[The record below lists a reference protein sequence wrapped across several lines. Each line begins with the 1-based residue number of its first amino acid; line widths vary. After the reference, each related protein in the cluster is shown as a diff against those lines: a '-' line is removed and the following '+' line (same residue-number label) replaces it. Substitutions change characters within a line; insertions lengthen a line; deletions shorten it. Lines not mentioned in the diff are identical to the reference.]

1 MRRISSALILL
12 VLLVPAAGAAPT
24 LVATA
29 GGVLQSTVD
38 ALTGPGMDGRRSGTP
53 GGDLAAR
60 RFADWLEA
68 AGLRPGGERESFFQ
82 SFVVAPGARVATGS
96 ILRPVDGAA
105 LQVGRDWTPHGGSLR
120 EHVTGEIAFV
130 GYGVSAPASGYDDWA
145 GIDVRDRIV
154 LALDGAPAAPR
165 GSADLAA
172 READRRA
179 ARRRAGAADRR
190 RPAAGAVGHGH
201 RRAHSSRARSRR
213 PRPTSLLAPD
223 ASIARLTTTIAER
236 RAPASFVAPRR
247 VEIAV
252 ALEAADRTAVNVVGI
267 LPGRD
272 PALAG
277 EAVVL
282 GAHYDHLGLTG
293 GAIYPGADDNASG
306 TAVVVGLARAFAAA
320 GGLDR
325 TLVFVLFGA
334 EEIGL
339 VGSGHYVRHPT
350 VPLARTVA
358 MLNFDMVG
366 RLHDANVRVS
376 GTDSGSTLREVAGR
390 AAADLG
396 VRADLRGSPFG
407 PSDHS
412 RFYAAGAPVLF
423 FHTGSHPDYHRPGD
437 TADKIDAAGMARIA
451 ALGGRIA
458 ERLATGDR
466 PVYATVARPQ
476 GDRRERGAGASPV
489 FFGVRGEGQAESDG
503 LRLAEIVVG
512 SAAARAGLR
521 EGDVLVR
528 FADRPRGQLRRSPR
542 GTARPSARRRRPR
555 ALRAGGDRARH
566 LGGAGCS
573 ALIVSS
579 P

>member
-1 MRRISSALILL
+1 MRRIPSALILL

-24 LVATA
+24 LVAPRA
-29 GGVLQSTVD
+29 ESLQSTVD

-60 RFADWLEA
+60 RLADWLEA
-68 AGLRPGGERESFFQ
+68 AGLRPGGERESFFH
-82 SFVVAPGARVATGS
+82 SFVVAPGARVTTGS

-154 LALDGAPAAPR
+154 LALDGAPAHLGGLR
-165 GSADLAA
+165 TSRLEKLIAA
-172 READRRA
+172 
-179 ARRRAGAADRR
+179 RRAGARALLIVGDRLPALSATATAVR
-190 RPAAGAVGHGH
+190 LVSGMLTPAAADI
-201 RRAHSSRARSRR
+201 
-213 PRPTSLLAPD
+213 LLAPD
-223 ASIARLTTTIAER
+223 ASIARLTTTLAER

-376 GTDSGSTLREVAGR
+376 GVDSGGSLREVASR
-390 AAADLG
+390 AASEIG
-396 VRADLRGSPFG
+396 VSADLRGSPFG

-412 RFYAAGAPVLF
+412 RFYTAGTPVLF

-458 ERLATGDR
+458 EHLATGDR
-466 PVYATVARPQ
+466 PVYATVTRPQ

-528 FADRPRGQLRRSPR
+528 FADRPVDSFDDLLAALRGRQPGDAVRVLYVREGIEHDTSAVLD
-542 GTARPSARRRRPR
+542 ARP
-555 ALRAGGDRARH
+555 
-566 LGGAGCS
+566 
-573 ALIVSS
+573 
-579 P
+579 

>member
-12 VLLVPAAGAAPT
+12 LLLVPAAGAAPT
-24 LVATA
+24 LVAPRA
-29 GGVLQSTVD
+29 ESLQSTVD
-38 ALTGPGMDGRRSGTP
+38 ALTGPGMDGRRAGTP

-60 RFADWLEA
+60 RLAEWLEA

-120 EHVTGEIAFV
+120 ERVTGEIAFV

-145 GIDVRDRIV
+145 GIDVRDRVV
-154 LALDGAPAAPR
+154 LALDGAPAHL
-165 GSADLAA
+165 GSLRTSRLEKLITA
-172 READRRA
+172 
-179 ARRRAGAADRR
+179 RRAGARALLIVGDRLPALSATATAVR
-190 RPAAGAVGHGH
+190 LVSGTLTPAAADI
-201 RRAHSSRARSRR
+201 
-213 PRPTSLLAPD
+213 LLAPD
-223 ASIARLTTTIAER
+223 ASIARLTTTLAER

-366 RLHDANVRVS
+366 RLHDGNVRVS

-489 FFGVRGEGQAESDG
+489 FFGVRAEGQAESDG

-521 EGDVLVR
+521 EGDVLIR
-528 FADRPRGQLRRSPR
+528 FADRPVDSFDDLLAALRGRQPGDAVRVLYVREGIEHDTSAVLD
-542 GTARPSARRRRPR
+542 ARP
-555 ALRAGGDRARH
+555 
-566 LGGAGCS
+566 
-573 ALIVSS
+573 
-579 P
+579 

>member
-24 LVATA
+24 LVAPRA
-29 GGVLQSTVD
+29 ESLQSTVD
-38 ALTGPGMDGRRSGTP
+38 ALTGPGMDGRRAGTP

-60 RFADWLEA
+60 RLADWLEA

-145 GIDVRDRIV
+145 GIDVRDRVV
-154 LALDGAPAAPR
+154 LALDGAPAHLGGLR
-165 GSADLAA
+165 TSRLEKLIAA
-172 READRRA
+172 
-179 ARRRAGAADRR
+179 RRAGARALLIVGDRLPALSATATAVRLVSGTLTPATADI
-190 RPAAGAVGHGH
+190 
-201 RRAHSSRARSRR
+201 
-213 PRPTSLLAPD
+213 LLAPD

-358 MLNFDMVG
+358 MINFDMVG
-366 RLHDANVRVS
+366 RLHDATVRVS
-376 GTDSGSTLREVAGR
+376 GVDSGGSLREVASR
-390 AAADLG
+390 AASEIG
-396 VRADLRGSPFG
+396 VSADLRGSPFG

-412 RFYAAGAPVLF
+412 RFYTAGTPVLF

-528 FADRPRGQLRRSPR
+528 FAERPVDSFDDLLAALRGRQPGDAVRVLYVREGIEHDTSAVLD
-542 GTARPSARRRRPR
+542 ARP
-555 ALRAGGDRARH
+555 
-566 LGGAGCS
+566 
-573 ALIVSS
+573 
-579 P
+579 

>member
-1 MRRISSALILL
+1 
-12 VLLVPAAGAAPT
+12 
-24 LVATA
+24 
-29 GGVLQSTVD
+29 
-38 ALTGPGMDGRRSGTP
+38 MDGRRSGTP

-60 RFADWLEA
+60 RLADWLEA

-82 SFVVAPGARVATGS
+82 SFVVAPGARVTTGS

-154 LALDGAPAAPR
+154 LALDGAPAHL
-165 GSADLAA
+165 GSLRTSRLEKLIAA
-172 READRRA
+172 
-179 ARRRAGAADRR
+179 RRAGARALLIVGDRLPALSATVTAVR
-190 RPAAGAVGHGH
+190 LVSGTLTPAAADI
-201 RRAHSSRARSRR
+201 
-213 PRPTSLLAPD
+213 LLAPD

-412 RFYAAGAPVLF
+412 RFYAARCPGALL
-423 FHTGSHPDYHRPGD
+423 SHRQPSRLSSPRRYGGQDRRRGHGADRRARRPHRRASGHRGPARLRDGG
-437 TADKIDAAGMARIA
+437 AAAGRSPGARRRRQPRLLRRA
-451 ALGGRIA
+451 RRGPGGVRRPASGRDRGRQRGGPRRTPGGR
-458 ERLATGDR
+458 
-466 PVYATVARPQ
+466 
-476 GDRRERGAGASPV
+476 
-489 FFGVRGEGQAESDG
+489 
-503 LRLAEIVVG
+503 
-512 SAAARAGLR
+512 RAGP
-521 EGDVLVR
+521 VR
-528 FADRPRGQLRRSPR
+528 RSPGGQLRRSRSRHCGAVSPA
-542 GTARPSARRRRPR
+542 TPSACSTCGRGSSTTPRRCWMLGLDRLVSVRREP
-555 ALRAGGDRARH
+555 A
-566 LGGAGCS
+566 
-573 ALIVSS
+573 
-579 P
+579 

>member
-12 VLLVPAAGAAPT
+12 LLLVPAAGAAPT
-24 LVATA
+24 FVAPRA
-29 GGVLQSTVD
+29 ESLQSTVD
-38 ALTGPGMDGRRSGTP
+38 ALTGPGMDGRRAGTP
-53 GGDLAAR
+53 GGDLAAHR
-60 RFADWLEA
+60 LAEWLEA

-120 EHVTGEIAFV
+120 ERVTGEIAFV

-145 GIDVRDRIV
+145 GIDVRDRVV
-154 LALDGAPAAPR
+154 LALDGAPAHLGGLR
-165 GSADLAA
+165 TSRLEKLIAA
-172 READRRA
+172 
-179 ARRRAGAADRR
+179 RRAGARALLIVGDRLPALSATATAVR
-190 RPAAGAVGHGH
+190 LVSGTLTPAAAD
-201 RRAHSSRARSRR
+201 A
-213 PRPTSLLAPD
+213 LLAPD
-223 ASIARLTTTIAER
+223 ASLARLTATLAER

-366 RLHDANVRVS
+366 RLHDGNVRVS

-489 FFGVRGEGQAESDG
+489 FFGVRAEGQAESDG

-528 FADRPRGQLRRSPR
+528 FADRPVDSFDDLLAALRGRQPGDAVRVLYVREGIEHDTSAVLD
-542 GTARPSARRRRPR
+542 ARP
-555 ALRAGGDRARH
+555 
-566 LGGAGCS
+566 
-573 ALIVSS
+573 
-579 P
+579 

>member
-24 LVATA
+24 FVAPRA
-29 GGVLQSTVD
+29 ESLQSTVD
-38 ALTGPGMDGRRSGTP
+38 ALTGPGMDGRRAGTP

-60 RFADWLEA
+60 RLADWLEA

-96 ILRPVDGAA
+96 ILRPVGGAA

-145 GIDVRDRIV
+145 GIDVRDRVV
-154 LALDGAPAAPR
+154 LALDGAPAHLGGLR
-165 GSADLAA
+165 TSRLEKLIAA
-172 READRRA
+172 
-179 ARRRAGAADRR
+179 RRAGARALLIVGDRLPALSATATAVRLVSGTLTPATADI
-190 RPAAGAVGHGH
+190 
-201 RRAHSSRARSRR
+201 
-213 PRPTSLLAPD
+213 LLAPD

-358 MLNFDMVG
+358 MINFDMVG
-366 RLHDANVRVS
+366 RLHDATVRVS
-376 GTDSGSTLREVAGR
+376 GVDSGGSLREVASR
-390 AAADLG
+390 AASEIG
-396 VRADLRGSPFG
+396 VSADLRGSPFG

-412 RFYAAGAPVLF
+412 RFYTAGTPVLF

-451 ALGGRIA
+451 SLGGRIA

-528 FADRPRGQLRRSPR
+528 FAERPVDSFDDLLAALRGRQPGDAVRVLYVREGIEHDTSAVLD
-542 GTARPSARRRRPR
+542 ARP
-555 ALRAGGDRARH
+555 
-566 LGGAGCS
+566 
-573 ALIVSS
+573 
-579 P
+579 

>member
-24 LVATA
+24 LVAPRA
-29 GGVLQSTVD
+29 ESLQSTVD
-38 ALTGPGMDGRRSGTP
+38 ALTGPGMDGRRAGTP

-60 RFADWLEA
+60 RLADWLEA

-145 GIDVRDRIV
+145 GIDVRDRVV
-154 LALDGAPAAPR
+154 LALDGAPAHLGGLR
-165 GSADLAA
+165 TSRLEKLIAA
-172 READRRA
+172 
-179 ARRRAGAADRR
+179 RRAGARALLIVGDRLPALSATATAVRLVSGTLTPATADI
-190 RPAAGAVGHGH
+190 
-201 RRAHSSRARSRR
+201 
-213 PRPTSLLAPD
+213 LLAPD

-267 LPGRD
+267 LPGRE

-358 MLNFDMVG
+358 MINFDMVG
-366 RLHDANVRVS
+366 RLHDATVRVS
-376 GTDSGSTLREVAGR
+376 GVDSGGSLREVASR
-390 AAADLG
+390 AASEIG
-396 VRADLRGSPFG
+396 VSADLRGSPFG

-412 RFYAAGAPVLF
+412 RFYTAGTPVLF

-528 FADRPRGQLRRSPR
+528 FAERPVDSFDDLLAALRGRQPGDAVRVLYVREGIEHDTSAVLD
-542 GTARPSARRRRPR
+542 ARP
-555 ALRAGGDRARH
+555 
-566 LGGAGCS
+566 
-573 ALIVSS
+573 
-579 P
+579 

>member
-1 MRRISSALILL
+1 MRRISFALIL
-12 VLLVPAAGAAPT
+12 VLLLVRAAGAAPT
-24 LVATA
+24 FVAPRA
-29 GGVLQSTVD
+29 ESLQSTVD
-38 ALTGPGMDGRRSGTP
+38 ALTGPGMDGRRAGTP

-60 RFADWLEA
+60 RLAEWLEA

-96 ILRPVDGAA
+96 ILKPVDGAA

-120 EHVTGEIAFV
+120 ERVTGEIAFV

-145 GIDVRDRIV
+145 GIDARDRVV
-154 LALDGAPAAPR
+154 LALDGAPPHLGGLRTSRIEKLIAA
-165 GSADLAA
+165 
-172 READRRA
+172 
-179 ARRRAGAADRR
+179 RRAGARALLIVDERLPALSATATAVR
-190 RPAAGAVGHGH
+190 LVSGTLTPAAAD
-201 RRAHSSRARSRR
+201 A
-213 PRPTSLLAPD
+213 LLGPD
-223 ASIARLTTTIAER
+223 AGIARLSTTIAER
-236 RAPASFVAPRR
+236 RAPASFVTAQR
-247 VEIAV
+247 VEVAV
-252 ALEAADRTAVNVVGI
+252 ALEAADRTAVNVIGV

-282 GAHYDHLGLTG
+282 GAHYDHLGFTG

-320 GGLDR
+320 GALDR

-339 VGSGHYVRHPT
+339 VGSGHYVRHPS
-350 VPLARTVA
+350 VPLARTAA

-366 RLHDANVRVS
+366 RLHDGRIRVS
-376 GTDSGSTLREVAGR
+376 GTDSGSSLREVAGR

-412 RFYAAGAPVLF
+412 RFYAAGTPVLF

-451 ALGGRIA
+451 SLGGRIA

-466 PVYATVARPQ
+466 PVYATVARPE

-489 FFGVRGEGQAESDG
+489 FFGVRAEGQAESDG

-512 SAAARAGLR
+512 SAAARAGLQ
-521 EGDVLVR
+521 EGDVLIR
-528 FADRPRGQLRRSPR
+528 FADRPVDSFDDLLAALRGRQPGDAVRVLYVREGIEHDTSAVLD
-542 GTARPSARRRRPR
+542 ARP
-555 ALRAGGDRARH
+555 
-566 LGGAGCS
+566 
-573 ALIVSS
+573 
-579 P
+579 

>member
-24 LVATA
+24 FVAPRA
-29 GGVLQSTVD
+29 ESLQSTVD
-38 ALTGPGMDGRRSGTP
+38 ALTGPGMDGRRAGTP

-60 RFADWLEA
+60 RLADWLEA

-96 ILRPVDGAA
+96 ILRPVGGAA

-145 GIDVRDRIV
+145 GIDVRDRVV
-154 LALDGAPAAPR
+154 LALDGAPAHLGGLR
-165 GSADLAA
+165 TSRLEKLIAA
-172 READRRA
+172 
-179 ARRRAGAADRR
+179 RRAGARALLIVGDRLPALSATATAVRLVSGTLTPATADI
-190 RPAAGAVGHGH
+190 
-201 RRAHSSRARSRR
+201 
-213 PRPTSLLAPD
+213 LLAPD

-267 LPGRD
+267 LPGRE

-358 MLNFDMVG
+358 MINFDMVG
-366 RLHDANVRVS
+366 RLHDATVRVS
-376 GTDSGSTLREVAGR
+376 GVDSGGSLREVASR
-390 AAADLG
+390 AASEIG
-396 VRADLRGSPFG
+396 VSADLRGSPFG

-412 RFYAAGAPVLF
+412 RFYTAGTPVLF

-528 FADRPRGQLRRSPR
+528 FAERPVDSFDDLLAALRGRQPGDAVRVLYVREGIEHDTSAVLD
-542 GTARPSARRRRPR
+542 ARP
-555 ALRAGGDRARH
+555 
-566 LGGAGCS
+566 
-573 ALIVSS
+573 
-579 P
+579 

>member
-24 LVATA
+24 FVAPRA
-29 GGVLQSTVD
+29 ESLQSTVD
-38 ALTGPGMDGRRSGTP
+38 ALTGPGMDGRRAGTP

-60 RFADWLEA
+60 RLADWLEA

-96 ILRPVDGAA
+96 ILRPVGGAA

-145 GIDVRDRIV
+145 GIDVRDRVV
-154 LALDGAPAAPR
+154 LALDGAPAHLGGLR
-165 GSADLAA
+165 TSRLEKLIAA
-172 READRRA
+172 
-179 ARRRAGAADRR
+179 RRAGARALLIVGDRLPALSATATAVRLVSGTLTPATADI
-190 RPAAGAVGHGH
+190 
-201 RRAHSSRARSRR
+201 
-213 PRPTSLLAPD
+213 LLAPD

-358 MLNFDMVG
+358 MINFDMVG
-366 RLHDANVRVS
+366 RLHDATVRVS
-376 GTDSGSTLREVAGR
+376 GVDSGGSLREVASR
-390 AAADLG
+390 AASEIG
-396 VRADLRGSPFG
+396 VSADLRGSPFG

-412 RFYAAGAPVLF
+412 RFYTAGTPVLF

-512 SAAARAGLR
+512 SSAARAGLR

-528 FADRPRGQLRRSPR
+528 FAERPVDSFDDLLAALRGRQPGDAVRVLYVREGIEHDTSAVLD
-542 GTARPSARRRRPR
+542 ARP
-555 ALRAGGDRARH
+555 
-566 LGGAGCS
+566 
-573 ALIVSS
+573 
-579 P
+579 

>member
-12 VLLVPAAGAAPT
+12 ALLAPAAAAASPLT
-24 LVATA
+24 PPRAEY
-29 GGVLQSTVD
+29 LQSTVD
-38 ALTGPGMDGRRSGTP
+38 ALTGPGMDGRRAGTP

-60 RFADWLEA
+60 RLADWLAA
-68 AGLRPGGERESFFQ
+68 AGLQPGGEQGSFFQ
-82 SFVVAPGARVATGS
+82 SFVVAPGARVAAGS
-96 ILRPVDGAA
+96 VLKPVDGPA
-105 LQVGRDWTPHGGSLR
+105 LTVERDWTPHGGSRR
-120 EHVTGEIAFV
+120 ERVTGPLAFV
-130 GYGVSAPASGYDDWA
+130 GYGISAPTSGYDDWA

-154 LALDGAPAAPR
+154 LALDGGPHTGAAPASR
-165 GSADLAA
+165 LEKLIAA
-172 READRRA
+172 
-179 ARRRAGAADRR
+179 RRAGARALLIVSDRLPALSATGAAVDLVSGTLT
-190 RPAAGAVGHGH
+190 PAAAD
-201 RRAHSSRARSRR
+201 
-213 PRPTSLLAPD
+213 SLLGPD
-223 ASIARLTTTIAER
+223 TSIARLTATLAESKR
-236 RAPASFVAPRR
+236 PASFVSARR
-247 VEIAV
+247 IEMNI
-252 ALEAADRTAVNVVGI
+252 ALEAADRTAVNVIGV
-267 LPGRD
+267 LPGRN
-272 PALAG
+272 PALAD

-350 VPLARTVA
+350 IPLARTVA

-366 RLHDANVRVS
+366 RLRDAVVRVS
-376 GTDSGSTLREVAGR
+376 GADSGSGLGEVVSR

-396 VRADLRGSPFG
+396 VRAEVRGSPYG

-412 RFYAAGAPVLF
+412 RFYTAGAPVLF

-451 ALGGRIA
+451 SLGARIT
-458 ERLATGDR
+458 ERLATDAR
-466 PVYATVARPQ
+466 PVYATVARSAGNP
-476 GDRRERGAGASPV
+476 RERSAGATPV
-489 FFGVRGEGQAESDG
+489 FFGVRAEGQAESDG

-512 SAAARAGLR
+512 SAAARAGLQ

-528 FADRPRGQLRRSPR
+528 FSDRFVNGFEDLVAALRGHKPGDVVRVLYLREGIEHDTSAVLD
-542 GTARPSARRRRPR
+542 ARP
-555 ALRAGGDRARH
+555 
-566 LGGAGCS
+566 
-573 ALIVSS
+573 
-579 P
+579 

>member
-24 LVATA
+24 LVAPRA
-29 GGVLQSTVD
+29 ESLQSTVD
-38 ALTGPGMDGRRSGTP
+38 ALTGPGMDGRRAGTP

-60 RFADWLEA
+60 RLADWLEA

-154 LALDGAPAAPR
+154 LALDGAPAHLGGLR
-165 GSADLAA
+165 TSRLEKLIAA
-172 READRRA
+172 
-179 ARRRAGAADRR
+179 RRAGARALLIVGDRLPALSATATAVR
-190 RPAAGAVGHGH
+190 LVSGTLTPAAADI
-201 RRAHSSRARSRR
+201 
-213 PRPTSLLAPD
+213 LLAPD
-223 ASIARLTTTIAER
+223 ASIARLTTTLAER

-396 VRADLRGSPFG
+396 VHADLRGSPFG

-528 FADRPRGQLRRSPR
+528 FADRPVDSFDDLLAALRGRQPGDAVRVLYVREGIEHDTSAVLD
-542 GTARPSARRRRPR
+542 ARP
-555 ALRAGGDRARH
+555 
-566 LGGAGCS
+566 
-573 ALIVSS
+573 
-579 P
+579 

>member
-24 LVATA
+24 FVAPRA
-29 GGVLQSTVD
+29 ESLQSTVD
-38 ALTGPGMDGRRSGTP
+38 ALTGPGMDGRRAGTP

-60 RFADWLEA
+60 RLADWLEA

-96 ILRPVDGAA
+96 ILRPVGGAA

-120 EHVTGEIAFV
+120 EHVTGESAFV

-145 GIDVRDRIV
+145 GIDVRDRVV
-154 LALDGAPAAPR
+154 LALDGAPAHLGGLR
-165 GSADLAA
+165 TSRLEKLIAA
-172 READRRA
+172 
-179 ARRRAGAADRR
+179 RRAGARALLIVGDRLPALSATATAVRLVSGTLTPATADI
-190 RPAAGAVGHGH
+190 
-201 RRAHSSRARSRR
+201 
-213 PRPTSLLAPD
+213 LLAPD

-358 MLNFDMVG
+358 MINFDMVG
-366 RLHDANVRVS
+366 RLHDATVRVS
-376 GTDSGSTLREVAGR
+376 GVDSGGSLREVASR
-390 AAADLG
+390 AASEIG
-396 VRADLRGSPFG
+396 VSADLRGSPFG

-412 RFYAAGAPVLF
+412 RFYTAGTPVLF

-528 FADRPRGQLRRSPR
+528 FAERPVDSFDDLLAALRGRQPGDAVRVLYVREGIEHDTSAVLD
-542 GTARPSARRRRPR
+542 ARP
-555 ALRAGGDRARH
+555 
-566 LGGAGCS
+566 
-573 ALIVSS
+573 
-579 P
+579 

>member
-24 LVATA
+24 LVAPRA
-29 GGVLQSTVD
+29 ESLQSTVD
-38 ALTGPGMDGRRSGTP
+38 ALTGPGMDGRRAGTP

-60 RFADWLEA
+60 RLADWLEA

-145 GIDVRDRIV
+145 GIDVRDRVV
-154 LALDGAPAAPR
+154 LALDGVPAHLGGLR
-165 GSADLAA
+165 TSRLEKLIAA
-172 READRRA
+172 
-179 ARRRAGAADRR
+179 RRAGARALLIVGDRLPALSATVTAVR
-190 RPAAGAVGHGH
+190 LVSGTLTPAAADI
-201 RRAHSSRARSRR
+201 
-213 PRPTSLLAPD
+213 LLAPD
-223 ASIARLTTTIAER
+223 ASIARLTTTLAER

-521 EGDVLVR
+521 EGDVLIR
-528 FADRPRGQLRRSPR
+528 FADRPVDSFDDLLAALRGRQPGDAVRVLYVREGIEHDTSAVLD
-542 GTARPSARRRRPR
+542 ARP
-555 ALRAGGDRARH
+555 
-566 LGGAGCS
+566 
-573 ALIVSS
+573 
-579 P
+579 

>member
-24 LVATA
+24 FVAPRA
-29 GGVLQSTVD
+29 ESLQSTVD
-38 ALTGPGMDGRRSGTP
+38 ALTGPGMDGRRAGTP

-60 RFADWLEA
+60 RLADWLEA

-96 ILRPVDGAA
+96 ILRPVGGAA

-145 GIDVRDRIV
+145 GIDVRDRVV
-154 LALDGAPAAPR
+154 LALDGAPAHLGGLR
-165 GSADLAA
+165 TSRLEKLIAA
-172 READRRA
+172 
-179 ARRRAGAADRR
+179 RRAGARALLIVGDRLPALSATATAVRLVSGTLTPATADI
-190 RPAAGAVGHGH
+190 
-201 RRAHSSRARSRR
+201 
-213 PRPTSLLAPD
+213 LLAPD

-358 MLNFDMVG
+358 MINFDMVG
-366 RLHDANVRVS
+366 RLHDATVRVS
-376 GTDSGSTLREVAGR
+376 GVDSGGSLREVASR
-390 AAADLG
+390 AASEIG
-396 VRADLRGSPFG
+396 VSADLRGSPFG

-412 RFYAAGAPVLF
+412 RFYTAGTPVLF

-528 FADRPRGQLRRSPR
+528 FAERPVDSFDDLLAALRGRQPGDAVRVLYVREGIEHDTSAVLD
-542 GTARPSARRRRPR
+542 ARP
-555 ALRAGGDRARH
+555 
-566 LGGAGCS
+566 
-573 ALIVSS
+573 
-579 P
+579 

>member
-24 LVATA
+24 LVAPRA
-29 GGVLQSTVD
+29 ESLQSTVD
-38 ALTGPGMDGRRSGTP
+38 ALTGPGMDGRRAGTP

-60 RFADWLEA
+60 RLADWLEA

-145 GIDVRDRIV
+145 GIDVRDRVV
-154 LALDGAPAAPR
+154 LALDGAPAHL
-165 GSADLAA
+165 GDLRTSRLEKLIAA
-172 READRRA
+172 
-179 ARRRAGAADRR
+179 RRAGARALLIVGDRLPALSATTTAVR
-190 RPAAGAVGHGH
+190 LVSGTLTPAAADI
-201 RRAHSSRARSRR
+201 
-213 PRPTSLLAPD
+213 LLAPD
-223 ASIARLTTTIAER
+223 ASIARLTTTLAGR

-272 PALAG
+272 PALAR

-350 VPLARTVA
+350 VPLDRTVA

-366 RLHDANVRVS
+366 RLHDADVRVS

-466 PVYATVARPQ
+466 PVYATVARPS

-489 FFGVRGEGQAESDG
+489 FFGVRADGQAESDG

-521 EGDVLVR
+521 EGDVLIR
-528 FADRPRGQLRRSPR
+528 FADRPVDSFDDLLAALRGRQPGDAVRVLYVREGIEHDTSAVLD
-542 GTARPSARRRRPR
+542 ARP
-555 ALRAGGDRARH
+555 
-566 LGGAGCS
+566 
-573 ALIVSS
+573 
-579 P
+579 

>member
-24 LVATA
+24 FVAPRA
-29 GGVLQSTVD
+29 ESLQSTVD
-38 ALTGPGMDGRRSGTP
+38 ALTGPGMDGRRAGTP

-60 RFADWLEA
+60 RLADWLEA

-96 ILRPVDGAA
+96 ILRPVGGAA

-154 LALDGAPAAPR
+154 LALDGAPAHLGGLR
-165 GSADLAA
+165 TSRLEKLIAA
-172 READRRA
+172 
-179 ARRRAGAADRR
+179 RRAGARALLIVGDRLPALSATATAVRLVSGTLTPATADI
-190 RPAAGAVGHGH
+190 
-201 RRAHSSRARSRR
+201 
-213 PRPTSLLAPD
+213 LLAPD

-358 MLNFDMVG
+358 MINFDMVG
-366 RLHDANVRVS
+366 RLHDATVRVS
-376 GTDSGSTLREVAGR
+376 GVDSGGSLREVASR
-390 AAADLG
+390 AASEIG
-396 VRADLRGSPFG
+396 VSADLRGSPFG

-412 RFYAAGAPVLF
+412 RFYTAGTPVLF

-528 FADRPRGQLRRSPR
+528 FAERPVDSFDDLLAALRGRQPGDAVRVLYVREGIEHDTSAVLD
-542 GTARPSARRRRPR
+542 ARP
-555 ALRAGGDRARH
+555 
-566 LGGAGCS
+566 
-573 ALIVSS
+573 
-579 P
+579 

>member
-24 LVATA
+24 LVAPRA
-29 GGVLQSTVD
+29 ESLQSTVD
-38 ALTGPGMDGRRSGTP
+38 ALTGPGMDGRRAGTP

-60 RFADWLEA
+60 RLADWLEA

-145 GIDVRDRIV
+145 GIDVRDRVV
-154 LALDGAPAAPR
+154 LALDGAPSHLGGLRTSRLEKLIAA
-165 GSADLAA
+165 
-172 READRRA
+172 
-179 ARRRAGAADRR
+179 RRAGARALLIVGDRLPALSATTTAVR
-190 RPAAGAVGHGH
+190 LVSGTLTPAAADI
-201 RRAHSSRARSRR
+201 
-213 PRPTSLLAPD
+213 LLAPD
-223 ASIARLTTTIAER
+223 ASIARLTTTLAGR

-272 PALAG
+272 PALAR

-350 VPLARTVA
+350 VPLDRTVA

-366 RLHDANVRVS
+366 RLHDADVRVS

-458 ERLATGDR
+458 ERLATGNR
-466 PVYATVARPQ
+466 PVYATVARPS

-489 FFGVRGEGQAESDG
+489 FFGVRAEGQAESDG

-521 EGDVLVR
+521 EGDVLIR
-528 FADRPRGQLRRSPR
+528 FADRPVDSFDDLLAALRGRQPGDAVRVLYVREGIEHDTSAVLD
-542 GTARPSARRRRPR
+542 ARP
-555 ALRAGGDRARH
+555 
-566 LGGAGCS
+566 
-573 ALIVSS
+573 
-579 P
+579 

>member
-24 LVATA
+24 FVAPRA
-29 GGVLQSTVD
+29 ESLQSTVD

-60 RFADWLEA
+60 RLADWLEA

-96 ILRPVDGAA
+96 ILRPVGGAA

-154 LALDGAPAAPR
+154 LALDGAPAHLGGLR
-165 GSADLAA
+165 TSRLEKLIAA
-172 READRRA
+172 
-179 ARRRAGAADRR
+179 RRAGARALLIVGDRLPALSATATAVR
-190 RPAAGAVGHGH
+190 LTSGTLTPAAADI
-201 RRAHSSRARSRR
+201 
-213 PRPTSLLAPD
+213 LLAPD

-376 GTDSGSTLREVAGR
+376 GVDSGGSLREVASR
-390 AAADLG
+390 AASEIG
-396 VRADLRGSPFG
+396 VSADLRGSPFG

-412 RFYAAGAPVLF
+412 RFYTAGTPVLF

-528 FADRPRGQLRRSPR
+528 FAERPVDSFDDLLAALRGRQPGDAVRVLYVREGIEHDTSAVLD
-542 GTARPSARRRRPR
+542 ARP
-555 ALRAGGDRARH
+555 
-566 LGGAGCS
+566 
-573 ALIVSS
+573 
-579 P
+579 

>member
-24 LVATA
+24 LVAPRA
-29 GGVLQSTVD
+29 ESLQSTVD
-38 ALTGPGMDGRRSGTP
+38 ALTGPGMDGRRAGTP

-60 RFADWLEA
+60 RLADWLEA

-96 ILRPVDGAA
+96 ILRPVGGAA

-145 GIDVRDRIV
+145 GIDVRDRVV
-154 LALDGAPAAPR
+154 LALDGAPAHLGGLR
-165 GSADLAA
+165 TSRLEKLIAA
-172 READRRA
+172 
-179 ARRRAGAADRR
+179 RRAGARALLIVGDRLPALSATATAVRLVSGTLTPATADI
-190 RPAAGAVGHGH
+190 
-201 RRAHSSRARSRR
+201 
-213 PRPTSLLAPD
+213 LLAPD

-267 LPGRD
+267 LPGRE

-358 MLNFDMVG
+358 MINFDMVG
-366 RLHDANVRVS
+366 RLHDATVRVS
-376 GTDSGSTLREVAGR
+376 GVDSGGSLREVASR
-390 AAADLG
+390 AASEIG
-396 VRADLRGSPFG
+396 VSADLRGSPFG

-412 RFYAAGAPVLF
+412 RFYTAGTPVLF

-528 FADRPRGQLRRSPR
+528 FAERPVDSFDDLLAALRGRQPGDAVRVLYVREGIEHDTSAVLD
-542 GTARPSARRRRPR
+542 ARP
-555 ALRAGGDRARH
+555 
-566 LGGAGCS
+566 
-573 ALIVSS
+573 
-579 P
+579 